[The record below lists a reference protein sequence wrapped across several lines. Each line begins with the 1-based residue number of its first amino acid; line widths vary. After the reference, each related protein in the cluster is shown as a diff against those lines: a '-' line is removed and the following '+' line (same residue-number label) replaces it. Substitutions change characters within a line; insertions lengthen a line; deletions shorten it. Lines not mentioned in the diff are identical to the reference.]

1 MTPPGQPAGGAR
13 VRGGNRVSWFPGR
26 PSPTCFKPRQLER
39 ARTGPRRCC
48 CAPAKLAGIKS
59 TSGEGG
65 GERESKPPTAAG
77 ARLPGPAPRREFPR
91 ILRGGQGGG
100 ASPKWTRGR
109 RPRAA
114 LSTATAA
121 WAAGTPW
128 GISARE
134 HFLLLASPPGTRKHE
149 ASGALLDLPRL
160 CFGPGCAEPLRR
172 LNAVG
177 SRKPKALATRLVS
190 PGTKPEVVAA
200 DLWAVTSSP
209 SEQLARRFSIE
220 VMRIRLVPRALQG
233 PSPLSVPRRGVG
245 GAIARRECLR
255 ATPKQEALLFQEHA
269 EKIIDR
275 MCLPALSAGLRPEEP
290 LSPGHT
296 ELPPVAFRRLL
307 GLDRAVL
314 APRPPRPQRALAV
327 TVNWAFSEFLC
338 GFSRPRGGLL
348 LASLNCFSRPE
359 NPQKLHWQKEPSW
372 HGVTAKA
379 SSSERV
385 SFP

>member
-26 PSPTCFKPRQLER
+26 PSPTCFKPSP
-39 ARTGPRRCC
+39 ARRPGPIGSSSTLGTAVCGRFWSYWPRPRLRGSWSARVP
-48 CAPAKLAGIKS
+48 APAGAAARLQNLPELNQPRGKV
-59 TSGEGG
+59 
-65 GERESKPPTAAG
+65 GERGKASPPPRPELGCQAPHPAGNSPEYSAAARAVARLRKGHAAG
-77 ARLPGPAPRREFPR
+77 APGLRSPRF
-91 ILRGGQGGG
+91 
-100 ASPKWTRGR
+100 GR
-109 RPRAA
+109 FARP
-114 LSTATAA
+114 
-121 WAAGTPW
+121 
-128 GISARE
+128 
-134 HFLLLASPPGTRKHE
+134 
-149 ASGALLDLPRL
+149 PRL

-327 TVNWAFSEFLC
+327 TVNWAFSEFLR

>member
-13 VRGGNRVSWFPGR
+13 VRAGNRVSWFPGR

-65 GERESKPPTAAG
+65 GERESKPPPRPELGCQAPHPAGNSPEYSAAAG
-77 ARLPGPAPRREFPR
+77 AVARLRNGHA
-91 ILRGGQGGG
+91 GG
-100 ASPKWTRGR
+100 APGLRSPPQLRT
-109 RPRAA
+109 
-114 LSTATAA
+114 

-128 GISARE
+128 GISFGRFAR
-134 HFLLLASPPGTRKHE
+134 P
-149 ASGALLDLPRL
+149 PRL

-177 SRKPKALATRLVS
+177 SRKPKALATHLVS
-190 PGTKPEVVAA
+190 PGAKPEVVAA

-269 EKIIDR
+269 EKILNK

-327 TVNWAFSEFLC
+327 IGHSRIPPWLRAAKKRSAARFLKLLQQTRNPAETPLAEGTFLAWSDSE
-338 GFSRPRGGLL
+338 GILL
-348 LASLNCFSRPE
+348 
-359 NPQKLHWQKEPSW
+359 
-372 HGVTAKA
+372 
-379 SSSERV
+379 
-385 SFP
+385 